1 MIDSGLDLGPSLP
14 NQANSYLKVFPMA
27 ILIDWVSKFYFTLS
41 VNAHDVATV
50 LEVEGMV

>member
-1 MIDSGLDLGPSLP
+1 MKRLDLGPSLP
-14 NQANSYLKVFPMA
+14 NQENSYLKVFPMA

-41 VNAHDVATV
+41 VNAHDDATV